1 MKEFLINFFAV
12 LAVLIC
18 LVFPPLGIMILLI
31 ILMIR
36 QKEED
41 N

>member
-12 LAVLIC
+12 NAVFIC

-31 ILMIR
+31 ILLIR

>member
-1 MKEFLINFFAV
+1 MKESLISFFAI
-12 LAVLIC
+12 LAILIC

-36 QKEED
+36 QNE
-41 N
+41 